1 VTHVFVETWYITKI
15 KLNKTVVYM
24 NTKPLRWTIACLA
37 LLILISCTLEEPV
50 IPTWVTEWG
59 IPFDESFTMAEAL
72 NDSNFVI
79 DTTSTGEAR
88 IAISISDTSEEKTVT
103 TSDLAIKPESDAASD
118 TIDDLN
124 LGTQGPEESTPFDL
138 ADVMGGPVTPGTV
151 NIPPGT
157 VGVIDLILLLYDDI
171 RYAHV
176 ETGTF
181 QIQLVNNTPLDIDA
195 GTHITIY
202 DDSTGIEIGTTDI
215 PVMIPANS
223 SAFATPDMILD
234 DKEIHTCFELQMQ
247 VPLVPGSYIV
257 TQQQIDNSTSWVNGT
272 LFDMEIYEAEARF
285 PEQTLFIDDSS
296 SIMEEEHRVR
306 KGIVDQ
312 GRIFLNL
319 ENNIDA
325 TARVNVR
332 LLNFYHILTGET
344 LTDSV
349 VLPPTSIT
357 PKTIF
362 VEDYRFV
369 NYPDSNLAEGEY
381 VDYIHYDVDIITD
394 STESF
399 VTISQDDSV
408 YVEVEPDSLYFQM
421 IDGEINDIEIDIE
434 PIVKDDLGDL
444 SKVEG
449 EIYLDSLKMTLNLY
463 NETNIP
469 IDITL
474 HISGSNDTE
483 EITLDPIVR
492 EIPRVDAGGSL
503 QIELTGD
510 DPSYNIVELMG
521 ILPTS
526 IRMEAEAF
534 IDDVGSVRV
543 GQSVWADYKIYS
555 PLWLRIA
562 DTSSITSDIQEQ
574 EITDQENLENN
585 VSNPMLFVDL
595 NNALPISAV
604 SSIYV
609 SNDSTELYDE
619 TEDDSTKF
627 IIKDLYVDPGL
638 IGSDGYVESAEKTE
652 IIIELTPEQ
661 FAVFYNNDRVYI
673 GTKTKLDP
681 TDDLV
686 KFRPDDGMDI
696 FGFFRFRYKI
706 DVDKE

>member
-1 VTHVFVETWYITKI
+1 
-15 KLNKTVVYM
+15 
-24 NTKPLRWTIACLA
+24 
-37 LLILISCTLEEPV
+37 
-50 IPTWVTEWG
+50 
-59 IPFDESFTMAEAL
+59 
-72 NDSNFVI
+72 
-79 DTTSTGEAR
+79 
-88 IAISISDTSEEKTVT
+88 
-103 TSDLAIKPESDAASD
+103 
-118 TIDDLN
+118 
-124 LGTQGPEESTPFDL
+124 
-138 ADVMGGPVTPGTV
+138 
-151 NIPPGT
+151 
-157 VGVIDLILLLYDDI
+157 
-171 RYAHV
+171 
-176 ETGTF
+176 
-181 QIQLVNNTPLDIDA
+181 
-195 GTHITIY
+195 
-202 DDSTGIEIGTTDI
+202 
-215 PVMIPANS
+215 
-223 SAFATPDMILD
+223 MILD

-408 YVEVEPDSLYFQM
+408 YVEVEPDSLYFRM